1 LPEQGLSAAW
11 HRLLTWWIAHLHECS
26 FYVVLAAL
34 ILSAAAL
41 GYALPHLGINTRT
54 EDMISAD
61 VAFRRHHAAFVR
73 EFPEFKNSIVAV
85 VEGAT
90 PERVEEAAAALAT
103 ALRADDEHFA
113 AVEYQAGDP
122 FFAAHGLLYLKANQL
137 ADLTDRLAAGQPLL
151 TVLAEAP
158 NLGGLAAM
166 TELALR
172 EPGAGGA
179 LPAEFDRLLGAMAGP
194 VEAQLA
200 DRPGELS
207 WRQALEGGDLAAP
220 SRQLV
225 IAEPRFDPN
234 SLAVATP
241 AIEAVRAHAR
251 AVGIDTDSGL
261 RLRMTGEATLNQEE
275 LQSVRT
281 GATVAAVLS
290 TTAVTLLLVWG
301 VSSLLLI
308 VHTMIALAVG
318 LMLTAGFAALA
329 IGQLNLISVTF
340 AVLFVGVGVDFGI
353 HFVMRYR
360 EAFDAEGGHR
370 RAVAAA
376 ITWVGG
382 PTSLS
387 ALCAAFGFL
396 AFTPTDYRGLAEFGI
411 ISAAGMVIALLAS
424 LVLLPALLDLMPLS
438 GRERPLGKPRLLP
451 EIQRHPCPVVVA
463 AGLGALLSL
472 VVLPEL
478 TFDFNPL
485 NLKDPHSESVR
496 TYRALAADPATSPDA
511 AEVLA
516 DSLPQADALAA
527 QLARLDQVEDALTL
541 SSFVP
546 KDQDA
551 KLDLISSLG
560 FYLGPSLEPGHAAA
574 PLDGAGRRA
583 ALARLTASAE
593 AVKAAG
599 PNPGAARLAQALE
612 RFADGRPS
620 EAALAELERRLTGTL
635 PALLERLRQALA
647 TGPVTLADLPD
658 NLRAHWLSAD
668 GKARVLVRPA
678 APLIDNTRIDAFAR
692 AVLSVAPQAT
702 GTPIIITQ
710 AGDAVVGAFQEASWL
725 VLAVITVLLALVL
738 RRPREILLVLAPLGL
753 AVLLTAA
760 TAVLLGLSL
769 NFANVIVLPL
779 LLGLGVSGAIHVVM
793 RWRVEAFSDRV
804 AVTSTPR
811 AVLFSALTTIASFGS
826 LAVSPHRGLAS
837 MGLLL
842 TIAIVWSLISI
853 LVVLPSVLAL
863 VGRRNAGR
871 QASARPPRSAPTR

>member
-1 LPEQGLSAAW
+1 MPERGLSAAW
-11 HRLLTWWIAHLHECS
+11 HRLLSWWIGHLHECS
-26 FYVVLAAL
+26 LYVVLGAL
-34 ILSAAAL
+34 VLSAAAA
-41 GYALPHLGINTRT
+41 GYALPHLGINTST

-73 EFPEFKNSIVAV
+73 EFPEYKNSIVAV

-90 PERVEEAAAALAT
+90 PERVEDAAAALAK
-103 ALRADDEHFA
+103 ALRADGEHFA

-122 FFAAHGLLYLKANQL
+122 FFAAHGFLYLKVNEL
-137 ADLTDRLAAGQPLL
+137 ADLTDRLAAAQPLL
-151 TVLAEAP
+151 AVLAEAP
-158 NLGGLAAM
+158 NLSGVAALV
-166 TELALR
+166 ELAR
-172 EPGAGGA
+172 RQPGAGGA
-179 LPAEFDRLLGAMAGP
+179 LPPELDRLLGAMAGP

-200 DRPGELS
+200 GRPGELS
-207 WRQALEGGDLAAP
+207 WRQALEGGDAAAP

-251 AVGIDTDSGL
+251 AVGIDTGSGL
-261 RLRMTGEATLNQEE
+261 RLQMTGEATLNQEE
-275 LQSVRT
+275 LQSVRA
-281 GATVAAVLS
+281 GATVAGVLS
-290 TTAVTLLLVWG
+290 TAAVTLLLIWG
-301 VSSLLLI
+301 VRSVRLI
-308 VHTMIALAVG
+308 VHTLIALGIG
-318 LMLTAGFAALA
+318 LLLTAGFAALA
-329 IGQLNLISVTF
+329 IGQLNLISITF
-340 AVLFVGVGVDFGI
+340 AVLFVGLGVDFGI

-360 EAFDAEGGHR
+360 EAFEVEGGHR
-370 RAVAAA
+370 RAAAAA

-396 AFTPTDYRGLAEFGI
+396 AFTPTDYRGLAELGI

-424 LVLLPALLDLMPLS
+424 LILLPALLDLVPLS
-438 GRERPLGKPRLLP
+438 GRERPLGTPRLLP
-451 EIQRHPCPVVVA
+451 EIQRHPRPVVMA

-472 VVLPEL
+472 ILLPKL

-485 NLKDPHSESVR
+485 NLKDPHSELVR
-496 TYRALAADPATSPDA
+496 TYRALESDPATSPDV
-511 AEVLA
+511 AEVLT
-516 DSLPQADALAA
+516 DSLDQADALAA
-527 QLARLDQVEDALTL
+527 RLARLDQVGDALTL

-560 FYLGPSLEPGHAAA
+560 FYLGPSLEPSHAAE

-583 ALARLTASAE
+583 ALARLTAASE
-593 AVKAAG
+593 ALKAAG
-599 PNPGAARLAQALE
+599 ATPGVARLAEALK
-612 RFADGRPS
+612 RFTDSRPS
-620 EAALAELERRLTGTL
+620 EPALAELDRRLTGTL

-647 TGPVTLADLPD
+647 SGPVTLADLPD
-658 NLRAHWLSAD
+658 NLRAQWLNPD

-678 APLIDNTRIDAFAR
+678 APLTDNARIEAFAR
-692 AVLSVAPQAT
+692 AVLGVAPEAT
-702 GTPIIITQ
+702 GTPIIIIQ

-725 VLAVITVLLALVL
+725 VLGVIVVLLALVL
-738 RRPREILLVLAPLGL
+738 RRPRDILLVLTPLAL
-753 AVLLTAA
+753 AVLLSAA

-842 TIAIVWSLISI
+842 TIAIVWSLIST

-863 VGRRNAGR
+863 VARRSVGR
-871 QASARPPRSAPTR
+871 QIA

>member
-1 LPEQGLSAAW
+1 MPERGLSAAW
-11 HRLLTWWIAHLHECS
+11 HRLLSWWIGHLHECS
-26 FYVVLAAL
+26 LYVVLGAL
-34 ILSAAAL
+34 VLSAAAA
-41 GYALPHLGINTRT
+41 GYALPHLGINTST

-73 EFPEFKNSIVAV
+73 EFPEYKNSIVAV

-90 PERVEEAAAALAT
+90 PERVEDAAAALAK
-103 ALRADDEHFA
+103 ALRADGEHFA

-122 FFAAHGLLYLKANQL
+122 FFAAHGFLYLKVNEL
-137 ADLTDRLAAGQPLL
+137 ADLTDRLAAAQPLL
-151 TVLAEAP
+151 AVLAEAP
-158 NLGGLAAM
+158 NLSGVAALV
-166 TELALR
+166 ELAR
-172 EPGAGGA
+172 RQPGAGGA
-179 LPAEFDRLLGAMAGP
+179 LPPELDRLLGAMAGP

-200 DRPGELS
+200 GRPGELS
-207 WRQALEGGDLAAP
+207 WRQALEGGDAAAP

-251 AVGIDTDSGL
+251 AVGIDTGSGL
-261 RLRMTGEATLNQEE
+261 RLQMTGEATLNQEE
-275 LQSVRT
+275 LQSVRA
-281 GATVAAVLS
+281 GATVAGVLS
-290 TTAVTLLLVWG
+290 TAAVTLLLIWG
-301 VSSLLLI
+301 VRSVRLI
-308 VHTMIALAVG
+308 VHTLIALGIG
-318 LMLTAGFAALA
+318 LLLTAGFAALA
-329 IGQLNLISVTF
+329 IGQLNLISITF
-340 AVLFVGVGVDFGI
+340 AVLFVGLGVDFGI

-360 EAFDAEGGHR
+360 EAFEVEGGHR
-370 RAVAAA
+370 RAAAAA

-396 AFTPTDYRGLAEFGI
+396 AFTPTDYRGLAELGI

-424 LVLLPALLDLMPLS
+424 IILLPALLDLVPLS
-438 GRERPLGKPRLLP
+438 GRERPLGTPRLLP
-451 EIQRHPCPVVVA
+451 EIQRHPRPVVMA

-472 VVLPEL
+472 ILLPKL

-496 TYRALAADPATSPDA
+496 TYRALESDPATSPDV
-511 AEVLA
+511 AEVLT
-516 DSLPQADALAA
+516 DSLDQADALAA
-527 QLARLDQVEDALTL
+527 RLARLDQVGDALTL

-560 FYLGPSLEPGHAAA
+560 FYLGPSLEPSHAAE

-583 ALARLTASAE
+583 ALARLTAASE
-593 AVKAAG
+593 ALKAAG
-599 PNPGAARLAQALE
+599 ATPGVARLAEALK
-612 RFADGRPS
+612 RFADSRPS
-620 EAALAELERRLTGTL
+620 EAALAELDRRLTGTL

-647 TGPVTLADLPD
+647 SGPVTLADLPD
-658 NLRAHWLSAD
+658 NLRAQWLNPD

-678 APLIDNTRIDAFAR
+678 APLTDNARIEAFAR
-692 AVLSVAPQAT
+692 AVLGVAPEAT
-702 GTPIIITQ
+702 GTPIIIIQ

-725 VLAVITVLLALVL
+725 VLGVIVALLALVL
-738 RRPREILLVLAPLGL
+738 RRPRDILLVLTPLAL
-753 AVLLTAA
+753 AVLLSAA

-842 TIAIVWSLISI
+842 TIAIVWSLIST

-863 VGRRNAGR
+863 VARRSVGR
-871 QASARPPRSAPTR
+871 QIA